1 MTSGENKSRTR
12 NGGCQG
18 AGSILERDQA
28 VRETLGACLLDTDA
42 FIILNPNA
50 TGRVSENQVYVKNK
64 CHIHRLKINLTY
76 THR

>member
-1 MTSGENKSRTR
+1 MTSGENKSKTKS
-12 NGGCQG
+12 GGCQG
-18 AGSILERDQA
+18 AGSILERDEA

-42 FIILNPNA
+42 FITFNPNA
-50 TGRVSENQVYVKNK
+50 TGHVSENQVYVKNK